1 MAMFDACG
9 VQYHVPAAEARKEAD
24 HYIKLKLDK
33 DGCEVKHINDVIGKG
48 VFAKKDYK
56 KGEFILE
63 YDGEL
68 ISRREGENR
77 EKNYSSALGSY
88 IFFFKSPQGGKKLCF

>member
-1 MAMFDACG
+1 MMWLLWSHKVDSPSLWYLVTSCQSWFA
-9 VQYHVPAAEARKEAD
+9 
-24 HYIKLKLDK
+24 
-33 DGCEVKHINDVIGKG
+33 GKG

-77 EKNYSSALGSY
+77 EKNYSSGLGSY
-88 IFFFKSPQGGKKLCF
+88 IFFFKSPQGGKKLW